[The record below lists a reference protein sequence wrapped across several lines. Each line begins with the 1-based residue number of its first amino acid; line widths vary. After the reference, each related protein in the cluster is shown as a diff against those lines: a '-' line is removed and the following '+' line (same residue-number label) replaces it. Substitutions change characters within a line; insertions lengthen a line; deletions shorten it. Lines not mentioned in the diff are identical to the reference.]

1 MTVHSGT
8 LSVET
13 IVKYGSPIWEERER
27 KESLLETQW
36 LKTYQTW
43 NEKYIQIHEA
53 QRIPNSLSL
62 QWLQEITLWGNSL
75 WSKTQA
81 IFKATRKKK
90 KVTTCKTSS
99 QHSRET
105 SQQKRCRPGERD
117 DVVKYRKKI
126 KLSRKN
132 IVSRKS
138 TLQKWKRYWK
148 HTKEITKQSWKC
160 SSPENLLYKKCC
172 RNFIRHK

>member
-1 MTVHSGT
+1 MKNIIQYFSNKLKQAEERISELKGRSFEIILPQEWKEKKLLKSVTTHTRT

-13 IVKYGSPIWEERER
+13 IVNYGSPIWDERER
-27 KESLLETQW
+27 KESILETKW

-62 QWLQEITLWGNSL
+62 QWLQEITLWVNSL

-90 KVTTCKTSS
+90 WATTCKTPS
-99 QHSRET
+99 
-105 SQQKRCRPGERD
+105 
-117 DVVKYRKKI
+117 
-126 KLSRKN
+126 
-132 IVSRKS
+132 
-138 TLQKWKRYWK
+138 
-148 HTKEITKQSWKC
+148 
-160 SSPENLLYKKCC
+160 
-172 RNFIRHK
+172 